1 MLDRMPADPRVLHFN
16 DAAGVGLALVRAAE
30 RQGLHWDLLP
40 QSRVRPSLPA
50 ARLRGLGRVRYVPF
64 LARRAV
70 ALGRA
75 DVVHV
80 HSANNVRLLR
90 ERGMPRRPYLL
101 HLHGTDIRERWPD
114 PAHRAEIQAAVDGA
128 FAVYYTTPDLAENAL
143 RARPDA
149 VHMPAFVEAGTLPAW
164 APGPRRRVVYVSRW
178 SAVKGAPEVLALARR
193 LAELLPSDVE
203 QVGLDWGPDA
213 EEARRAGVRLVP
225 RLAHAEYLELLA
237 SAHVCVGQATSVLGV
252 SELEAMAVGPPLAS
266 VGEHLS
272 APATG
277 APPVLEGAV
286 DDVAER
292 VVAALADPRATAA
305 ALGSR
310 RWVLTH
316 HVADPYVPTLRA
328 AYRAA
333 ARG

>member
-1 MLDRMPADPRVLHFN
+1 EPADLLDHPGVGGDRGEGHDEHRRAGIGHVPHPRTSSMLDGMPADPRVLHFN

-50 ARLRGLGRVRYVPF
+50 ARRRGLGRVRYVPF
-64 LARRAV
+64 LVRRAV

-277 APPVLEGAV
+277 AP
-286 DDVAER
+286 
-292 VVAALADPRATAA
+292 
-305 ALGSR
+305 
-310 RWVLTH
+310 
-316 HVADPYVPTLRA
+316 
-328 AYRAA
+328 
-333 ARG
+333 